1 MTNMYARCATVADVL
16 DSFDAMT
23 SPENL
28 TCDGELSPDQ
38 VKARLT
44 HIYVDRDARLTELG
58 TGLPDYGMNATPAE
72 AAVINAQGWNT
83 DSLLTIVTGWDQTK
97 GTRLNHMVQVAID
110 EFWARQMEQYT
121 RH

>member
-58 TGLPDYGMNATPAE
+58 TGLPGYGMNATPAE

-110 EFWARQMEQYT
+110 EFWARQMEQYS
-121 RH
+121 